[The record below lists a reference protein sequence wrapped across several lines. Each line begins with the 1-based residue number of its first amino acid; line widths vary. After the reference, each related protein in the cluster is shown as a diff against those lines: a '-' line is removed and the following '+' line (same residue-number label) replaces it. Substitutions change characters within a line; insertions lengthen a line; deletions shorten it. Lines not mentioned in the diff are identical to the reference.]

1 MANTTKKN
9 NKPVGIPGRDDD
21 FGVYM
26 DQYYANKKKGTAT
39 KTTGSTGGKKPTTK
53 K

>member
-1 MANTTKKN
+1 MATTKKSN
-9 NKPVGIPGRDDD
+9 RPVGIPGRDDD
-21 FGVYM
+21 FGIYM
-26 DQYYANKKKGTAT
+26 EQRHQAAAKKAST